1 MSIPPILATEYV
13 SDRIGVCCRVLVDSK
28 GRAFRL
34 QYDPWSLR
42 GKRPL
47 LGEIWRGRVIT
58 KDPGLGGCIVDIGLN
73 NHVFLQ
79 TKKAIPSDG
88 SKVDIRIKS
97 EAWHEKSAVAV
108 LENSTFNENQA
119 QHIGLLQ
126 KADDSSFYDG
136 VTVIETVNDINAW
149 DVTEAALERAVERHL
164 PLQGG
169 GSISV
174 EPTRALI
181 AVDID
186 AGGRENKGDR
196 SRFALDT
203 NKLAAEEIAYQLS
216 LSSLGGIVAI
226 DFLKMK
232 STQQNECITK
242 ELEKNLAT
250 LLRRKTQFA
259 KMSPFGVL
267 ELSIAHRCSPV
278 SYLHSMQTTAE
289 YAALIAIKALERE
302 AFNDRGAKF
311 KVSVSP
317 EAYRWLEGKCIEWK
331 IPLANRIGHRFEFEE
346 ETSIQTAE
354 YKIGKN

>member
-1 MSIPPILATEYV
+1 MSIPPIQATEYV
-13 SDRIGVCCRVLVDSK
+13 SDRIGVCCRVLVDSN

-34 QYDPWSLR
+34 LYDPWSLR

-73 NHVFLQ
+73 DHVFLQ
-79 TKKAIPSDG
+79 TRKVIPSDG

-97 EAWHEKSAVAV
+97 EAWNDKSAVAV
-108 LENSTFNENQA
+108 LENSTFKENQA
-119 QHIGLLQ
+119 RDIGLLQ
-126 KADDSSFYDG
+126 KADDSTFYDG
-136 VTVIETVNDINAW
+136 VAVIETVNDIHAW
-149 DVTEAALERAVERHL
+149 DVAEVALERALERHF

-169 GSISV
+169 GRIFV

-186 AGGRENKGDR
+186 AGGRINSGDR

-203 NKLAAEEIAYQLS
+203 NKLAAEELAYQLS

-232 STQQNECITK
+232 TFQQNEYIAK
-242 ELEKNLAT
+242 ELEKNLAA

-267 ELSIAHRCSPV
+267 ELSIARRCSPV
-278 SYLHSMQTTAE
+278 SYLHSLQTTAE
-289 YAALIAIKALERE
+289 YAALKAIEALERE
-302 AFNDRGAKF
+302 ALSDRGAKF

-317 EAYRWLEGKCIEWK
+317 ETHSWLAGKYIEWK
-331 IPLANRIGHRFEFEE
+331 IPLVNRIGHRFEFEQD
-346 ETSIQTAE
+346 TSIQTTE